1 MKRRVVVTGM
11 GVLSPIGNTL
21 EEFRKNLKA
30 GLCGKEN
37 ADYSVVGGYKFPP
50 VFPLKNFNARA
61 CKTHLLDPFIQY
73 AVAAAEQAVVD
84 AHFDITAV
92 DPYSIALSVSSS
104 KGGVH
109 SLGRFKERF
118 ARNPSAILGARMF
131 TSAVPNFA
139 DQWIAR
145 RMKIQGPAKCYVA
158 ACATGTVA
166 IVQGFRMVSEGDAE
180 YCLAGA
186 TDASIAPLM
195 LGGYHNMKAL
205 AAKNIRPFDKRR
217 DGFLVGEGSGVVFLE
232 TLESAKARGARI
244 YGEIVESAYGQDSK
258 QPIHFDFNEHALSYT
273 LGVLLKRA
281 GITPQEIDYMNLHG
295 TGTRHGDLY
304 ETAELKEALGAQAY
318 KIPMSSTKG
327 STGHMLG
334 ATGAIEIIATLLG
347 IHEGFI
353 PPTVGLEEKDPA
365 CDLDYTPGKM
375 REQKITNAVKV
386 SMGFGGQVA
395 AVLLRKIKS

>member
-21 EEFRKNLKA
+21 EEFRKRLKA
-30 GLCGKEN
+30 GISGRET
-37 ADYSVVGGYKFPP
+37 ADHSVIEGHAFPP
-50 VFPLKNFNARA
+50 VFPLRNFNPRPYG
-61 CKTHLLDPFIQY
+61 THLLDPFIQY
-73 AVAAAEQAVVD
+73 AVAAAEQAVED
-84 AHFDITAV
+84 ARFDMSTV
-92 DPYSIALSVSSS
+92 DPYDISLSVSSS

-118 ARNPSAILGARMF
+118 ARNPSAILGARMY

-166 IVQGFRMVSEGDAE
+166 IVQGFRMVSEGQAE

-186 TDASIAPLM
+186 TDASISPLM

-205 AAKNIRPFDKRR
+205 AKKDIRPFDKRR
-217 DGFLVGEGSGVVFLE
+217 DGFLIGEGAGVVFLE

-244 YGEIVESAYGQDSK
+244 YGEILDAAYGQDSK
-258 QPIHFDFNEHALSYT
+258 QPIHFDGNEHALSYT
-273 LGVLLKRA
+273 LGVLLKRTKLEA
-281 GITPQEIDYMNLHG
+281 REIDYVNLHG

-304 ETAELKEALGAQAY
+304 ETLELKEALGKEAY
-318 KIPMSSTKG
+318 RIPMSSTKG
-327 STGHMLG
+327 ATGHMLG
-334 ATGAIEIIATLLG
+334 ATGAVEIIATLLG

-365 CDLDYTPGKM
+365 CDLNYTAGKT
-375 REQKITNAVKV
+375 QPHTITNAVKV
-386 SMGFGGQVA
+386 SMGFGGQIA
-395 AVLLRKIKS
+395 TVLLRKA

>member
-1 MKRRVVVTGM
+1 MIKRRVVVTGI
-11 GVLSPIGNTL
+11 GVLSSIGDTVA
-21 EEFRKNLKA
+21 EFQKNLKE
-30 GLCGKEN
+30 GVSGKGS
-37 ADYSVVGGYKFPP
+37 ADHVTVEGHKFPP
-50 VFPLKNFNARA
+50 VFPLKNFNARSYG
-61 CKTHLLDPFIQY
+61 THLLDPFIQY
-73 AVAAAEQAVVD
+73 AVAAAEGAVLD
-84 AHFDITAV
+84 AQFDLAAA
-92 DPYSIALSVSSS
+92 DPYAIALSVSSS

-118 ARNPSAILGARMF
+118 ARNPSAILGARMY

-145 RMKIQGPAKCYVA
+145 RMKIRGPAKCYVA

-195 LGGYHNMKAL
+195 LGGYHNMKTL
-205 AAKNIRPFDKRR
+205 AARDIRPFDKRR
-217 DGFLVGEGSGVVFLE
+217 DGFLIGEGAGVVFLE
-232 TLESAKARGARI
+232 TLESAKARGVRI
-244 YGEIVESAYGQDSK
+244 YGEIVEAAYGQDSK
-258 QPIHFDFNEHALSYT
+258 QPIRFDLNEHALSYT
-273 LGVLLKRA
+273 LEVLLKRA
-281 GITPQEIDYMNLHG
+281 GITPQEIDYINLHG

-304 ETAELKEALGAQAY
+304 ETLELKKALGKEAY

-327 STGHMLG
+327 ATGHMLG

-347 IHEGFI
+347 IHEGFV

-375 REQKITNAVKV
+375 QTHKITNAIKV

-395 AVLLRKIKS
+395 AVLLRKV

>member
-21 EEFRKNLKA
+21 AEFRENLKKDVS
-30 GLCGKEN
+30 GKLPGASYE
-37 ADYSVVGGYKFPP
+37 AEGYKFPP
-50 VFPLKNFNARA
+50 VFSLKGFDPRPYG
-61 CKTHLLDPFIQY
+61 THLLDPFIQY
-73 AVAAAEQAVVD
+73 AVAAAEQAVAD
-84 AHFDITAV
+84 ARFDVKAV
-92 DPYSIALSVSSS
+92 DPYDIALSVSSS

-109 SLGRFKERF
+109 SLGKFKERF

-186 TDASIAPLM
+186 TDASITPLM
-195 LGGYHNMKAL
+195 LGGYNNMKAL
-205 AAKNIRPFDKRR
+205 AARDIRPFDKRR
-217 DGFLVGEGSGVVFLE
+217 DGFLVGEGAGVVFLE
-232 TLESAKARGARI
+232 TLESAKARGVRI

-258 QPIHFDFNEHALSYT
+258 QPIHFDLNEHALSYT

-281 GITPQEIDYMNLHG
+281 GIMPREIDYLNLHG

-304 ETAELKEALGAQAY
+304 ETLELKEALGAEAY

-327 STGHMLG
+327 ATGHMLG

-347 IHEGFI
+347 IHESFI

-375 REQKITNAVKV
+375 RPHKITNAVKV
-386 SMGFGGQVA
+386 SMGFGGQIA
-395 AVLLRKIKS
+395 AVLLRKI

>member
-1 MKRRVVVTGM
+1 MKRRVVVTGI
-11 GVLSPIGNTL
+11 GVLSPIGKTVG
-21 EEFRKNLKA
+21 EFRENLKK
-30 GLCGKEN
+30 GISGKEK
-37 ADYSVVGGYKFPP
+37 ADHSVVEGHRFPP
-50 VFPLKNFNARA
+50 VFPLKNFNAHA
-61 CKTHLLDPFIQY
+61 YGTHLLDPFIQY
-73 AVAAAEQAVVD
+73 AVAAAEQAVAD
-84 AHFDITAV
+84 ARFDISAV
-92 DPYSIALSVSSS
+92 DPYTVALSVSSS

-118 ARNPSAILGARMF
+118 LRNPSAILGARMY

-166 IVQGFRMVSEGDAE
+166 IIQGFRMVSEGDAE

-186 TDASIAPLM
+186 TDASITPLM

-205 AAKNIRPFDKRR
+205 AVRDIRPFDKRR
-217 DGFLVGEGSGVVFLE
+217 DGFLVGEGAGVVFLE

-244 YGEIVESAYGQDSK
+244 YGEIVEAAYGQDSK
-258 QPIHFDFNEHALSYT
+258 QPIHFDPSEHALSYT
-273 LGVLLKRA
+273 LGTLLKRT
-281 GITPQEIDYMNLHG
+281 GITSKEIDYMNLHG

-304 ETAELKEALGAQAY
+304 ETLELKAAFGGEAY

-327 STGHMLG
+327 AAGHMLG
-334 ATGAIEIIATLLG
+334 ATGAIEIIATLIG
-347 IHEGFI
+347 IHGDFI
-353 PPTVGLEEKDPA
+353 PPTVGLEETDPA

-375 REQKITNAVKV
+375 RSQKISNAIKV

-395 AVLLRKIKS
+395 AVLLRKI